1 MKQQLQQ
8 YRNRLFP
15 FAMILMALFTACENE
30 VFINAEYK
38 ETIVIYGLLDP
49 QDSIQYIKVNKAYLN
64 ENIGALEAA
73 KISDSLYLD
82 STRVELK
89 RISNGQIIVCTA
101 EAGPTKDS
109 GIFANNKNILWV
121 TREKIYPNEEYEITV
136 SNPLTKTKAVSTT
149 KTVGNTKIRSPFIDQ
164 TNVFSVGP
172 EYLTISY
179 VAAPNAFAYDARFHV
194 YYEEINTA
202 DTNAKVL
209 KMATWR
215 VVNNYLVGNNPS
227 PMRQVPRLSFL
238 QFLQSNI
245 TAAPNLKHRIK
256 WVGLSLYAGNQTL
269 VDYISVNEP
278 SIGIVQKQAEFT
290 NINGGYGLFA
300 SRSTS
305 KVYGIPIDA
314 SSIVYLQKHE
324 LTKALNFVR

>member
-8 YRNRLFP
+8 YRNRLVP

-30 VFINAEYK
+30 VYINAEYK

-89 RISNGQIIVCTA
+89 RVWNGQIIVCTA
-101 EAGPTKDS
+101 EEGPKKDS

-136 SNPLTKTKAVSTT
+136 TNPLTKTKAVSTT
-149 KTVGNTKIRSPFIDQ
+149 QTVGGTKIRSPFIDQ

-194 YYEEINTA
+194 YYEEINTS
-202 DTNAKVL
+202 DTNAKVS
-209 KMATWR
+209 KMVTWR
-215 VVNNYLVGNNPS
+215 VVNNYLVGNNTT
-227 PMRQVPRLSFL
+227 PMRQVPRLIFR
-238 QFLQSNI
+238 
-245 TAAPNLKHRIK
+245 TTK
-256 WVGLSLYAGNQTL
+256 
-269 VDYISVNEP
+269 
-278 SIGIVQKQAEFT
+278 
-290 NINGGYGLFA
+290 
-300 SRSTS
+300 
-305 KVYGIPIDA
+305 
-314 SSIVYLQKHE
+314 SSIE
-324 LTKALNFVR
+324 LCLTAIHRLLLRFTWMRCQRMITPPLR

>member
-8 YRNRLFP
+8 YKYKLLFLSLI
-15 FAMILMALFTACENE
+15 FTTLFSACENE
-30 VFINAEYK
+30 VYINADYK
-38 ETIVIYGLLDP
+38 ETIVVYGLLDP

-64 ENIGALEAA
+64 ENIGAIEAA

-82 STRVELK
+82 STKVMLRRL
-89 RISNGQIIVCTA
+89 SNGQLIECKA
-101 EAGPTKDS
+101 EEGPTKDS

-136 SNPLTKTKAVSTT
+136 TNPLTKTKAVSVT
-149 KTVGNTKIRSPFIDQ
+149 KTVGVTKLRSPFIDQ

-172 EYLTISY
+172 EYVTISY
-179 VAAPNAFAYDARFHV
+179 VAAPNAYAYDARFHV
-194 YYEEINTA
+194 YYDEIDAA
-202 DTNAKVL
+202 DTNKKTT

-215 VVNNYLVGNNPS
+215 VVNNFLVGNNS
-227 PMRQVPRLSFL
+227 TPMRQVPRLSFL

-245 TAAPNLKHRIK
+245 TAAPNLKHRIR
-256 WVGLSLYAGNQTL
+256 WVGISLYAGNQTL

-278 SIGIVQKQAEFT
+278 SIGIVQKQAEYT
-290 NINGGYGLFA
+290 NITGGFGLFA
-300 SRSTS
+300 SRSTT
-305 KVYGIPIDA
+305 KVWGIPIDA
-314 SSIVYLQKHE
+314 SSIIYLQKHE

>member
-1 MKQQLQQ
+1 
-8 YRNRLFP
+8 
-15 FAMILMALFTACENE
+15 
-30 VFINAEYK
+30 
-38 ETIVIYGLLDP
+38 
-49 QDSIQYIKVNKAYLN
+49 
-64 ENIGALEAA
+64 
-73 KISDSLYLD
+73 
-82 STRVELK
+82 VELK
-89 RISNGQIIVCTA
+89 RLWNGQIIVCTA
-101 EAGPTKDS
+101 EEGPKKDS

-136 SNPLTKTKAVSTT
+136 TNPLTKTKAVSTT
-149 KTVGNTKIRSPFIDQ
+149 QTVGGTKIRSPFIDQ

-194 YYEEINTA
+194 YYEEINTS
-202 DTNAKVL
+202 DTNAKVS
-209 KMATWR
+209 KMVTWR
-215 VVNNYLVGNNPS
+215 VVNNYLVGNNTT

-256 WVGLSLYAGNQTL
+256 WVGLTLYAGNQTL

-290 NINGGYGLFA
+290 NITGGYGLFA

-305 KVYGIPIDA
+305 KVWGVPIDGA
-314 SSIVYLQKHE
+314 SIVYLQKHE